1 MKCFEIPPHC
11 SLIQLLAPSCRRAVI
26 LVWVSPS
33 APPSPT
39 GGHWEASGLWSL
51 QTELLEQVCLV
62 SGGMCSCFSRVDTGT
77 WLDCTLGIRVP
88 VSLGRHWGMAGL
100 YSWRL
105 LEFSSQTALQG
116 GPSTAIPPITDEI
129 SGSSTSLPA
138 LGTVSL
144 SSFSHSYKQ
153 WGLTRTCLPAIC
165 VFSLVK
171 CPSNLCML
179 KIIGLFACYSTLRD

>member
-1 MKCFEIPPHC
+1 MVITN
-11 SLIQLLAPSCRRAVI
+11 RA
-26 LVWVSPS
+26 
-33 APPSPT
+33 AGT
-39 GGHWEASGLWSL
+39 GVSGLRRHV
-51 QTELLEQVCLV
+51 LLFL
-62 SGGMCSCFSRVDTGT
+62 SGRHRDMAGLYTWHPCSCLSRVDNGT

-116 GPSTAIPPITDEI
+116 GPSTALPPITDEI

-165 VFSLVK
+165 VSSLVK